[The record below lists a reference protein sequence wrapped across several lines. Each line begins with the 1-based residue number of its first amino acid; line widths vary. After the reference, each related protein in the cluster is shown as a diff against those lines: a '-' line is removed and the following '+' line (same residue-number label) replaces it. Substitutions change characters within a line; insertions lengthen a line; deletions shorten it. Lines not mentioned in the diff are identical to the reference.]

1 MVVAR
6 FKAPVSL
13 KFKISARELYQY
25 SIFFRNYIE
34 NVAEDVLKNGITLKS
49 TSSSVKSM
57 GKELDNLKLEL
68 KEVFY
73 LVYSLIGLILVYS
86 FVILLLRVHFLV
98 SSLIFSLR

>member
-1 MVVAR
+1 M
-6 FKAPVSL
+6 SL